1 LFDPAQ
7 VEIEPLV
14 LLPVGGEDTL
24 AFLSCGTCL
33 PSWQINYVPI
43 DTPWSVVKT
52 RATTASK
59 CPGVSTAQRG
69 DRLAFQSSRLTGIHG
84 RRRMRPGK
92 GDSSDGGFVERN
104 LGGGSEAA
112 KAVSFTPFNWNAR
125 WLAHPG

>member
-59 CPGVSTAQRG
+59 RPGVSTAQRG

-92 GDSSDGGFVERN
+92 GDSSDGGFR
-104 LGGGSEAA
+104 G
-112 KAVSFTPFNWNAR
+112 T
-125 WLAHPG
+125 